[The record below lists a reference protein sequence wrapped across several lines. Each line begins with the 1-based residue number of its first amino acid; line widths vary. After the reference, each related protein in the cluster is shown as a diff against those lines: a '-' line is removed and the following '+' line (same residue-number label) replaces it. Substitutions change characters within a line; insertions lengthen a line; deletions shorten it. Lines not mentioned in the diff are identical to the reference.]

1 MRYARQRVLPEI
13 GDAGQAALAAARILV
28 VGAGGL
34 GSPALL
40 YLSAAGAGLKDSGGC
55 LGIIDD
61 DTVDLSNLQRQI
73 LFTESDQGLGKA
85 NTAAQRLQQPGTK

>member
-40 YLSAAGAGLKDSGGC
+40 YLCAAGVGQKSAGGC
-55 LGIIDD
+55 LGVVDD
-61 DTVDLSNLQRQI
+61 DHVEVVARRS
-73 LFTESDQGLGKA
+73 E
-85 NTAAQRLQQPGTK
+85 